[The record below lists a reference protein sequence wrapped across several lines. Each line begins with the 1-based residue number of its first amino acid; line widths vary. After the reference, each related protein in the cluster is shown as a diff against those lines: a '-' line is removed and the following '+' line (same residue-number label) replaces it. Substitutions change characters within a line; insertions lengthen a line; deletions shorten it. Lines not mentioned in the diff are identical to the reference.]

1 MFRRDDACLWLKC
14 PVKECVFCLSKI
26 LFIAFGDK
34 KSGGYKHA
42 ACTHKLSRAVIVEST
57 GNYAY
62 L

>member
-1 MFRRDDACLWLKC
+1 M
-14 PVKECVFCLSKI
+14 PVVEVSCQGVFCLSQK

-34 KSGGYKHA
+34 KSGGNKHV
-42 ACTHKLSRAVIVEST
+42 ACTHKLSRAVDVESK